1 MLIMKCL
8 LAMLIIM
15 LVILVL
21 LDLNTDYADTDAA
34 LRIEIISF
42 FCKRIVSVFY
52 TYLITL

>member
-1 MLIMKCL
+1 MLKMKCL
-8 LAMLIIM
+8 LAMLMIM